1 MKARDYPDC
10 PTLSISHL
18 LGKKWVIPVIEEV
31 YFSKHVTFGS
41 VLENI
46 RGITKANANNILK
59 DLHREGFLEKKTYST
74 NGRKHADYRLS
85 GRGLE
90 LRGLILDIKK
100 IGRELSTN
108 NTVPGCGDIKCS
120 DCPRFSPRV

>member
-10 PTLSISHL
+10 STLDVSHL

-31 YFSKHVTFGS
+31 YFSKYVTFSS

-85 GRGLE
+85 RRGLE
-90 LRGLILDIKK
+90 LRGLVLDIKK
-100 IGRELSTN
+100 VGRRLSTN
-108 NTVPGCGDIKCS
+108 DTTLECSDMKCS